1 MEHDDDR
8 GGIAPPRRRARH
20 RRRRPDAL
28 LPAKLP
34 TLSAEAVQRLFIKA
48 AGNRKRL
55 AAPSLDRCREVAKA
69 IAAIG
74 GQIVQSGEARAD
86 LLGKS
91 REPLKQTI
99 KVLPAVRG
107 DLDGLFISGPASKL
121 PEWHK
126 DQLRRLTTKMAE
138 IEAAIADLFEA
149 ATEAEAAQGGGHPT
163 WHELARLIHTV
174 ARTAWKDAN
183 GSAPAGVRAR
193 KEGSDPAVIFVN
205 LALSA
210 LGISVGEHA
219 VSEALRKR
227 ERRRRGGAEK

>member
-1 MEHDDDR
+1 MDRDDGR
-8 GGIAPPRRRARH
+8 GGEQPPRRRAPP

-28 LPAKLP
+28 LPATLP
-34 TLSAEAVQRLFIKA
+34 TLSAEMVQRLFVKA

-69 IAAIG
+69 ISAIG
-74 GQIVQSGEARAD
+74 GQIVQSGEPRAD

-91 REPLKQTI
+91 REPLKQSA
-99 KVLPAVRG
+99 KLLPAVRA
-107 DLDGLFISGPASKL
+107 DLDVLFISGPASKL
-121 PEWHK
+121 PEWHR
-126 DQLRRLTTKMAE
+126 DQLRRMTTKMAE
-138 IEAAIADLFEA
+138 IEAAIADLIEA
-149 ATEAEAAQGGGHPT
+149 ATEAETAQGGGHPT
-163 WHELARLIHTV
+163 WHELARLIHNI
-174 ARTAWKDAN
+174 ALPAWKDAN

-193 KEGSDPAVIFVN
+193 KEGSDPAVVFVN

-210 LGISVGEHA
+210 LGIAVGEHA